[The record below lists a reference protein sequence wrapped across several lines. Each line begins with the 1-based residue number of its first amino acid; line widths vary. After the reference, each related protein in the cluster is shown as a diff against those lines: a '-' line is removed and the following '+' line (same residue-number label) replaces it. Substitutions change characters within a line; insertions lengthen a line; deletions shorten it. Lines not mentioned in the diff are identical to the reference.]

1 VPFADDPEVA
11 VEAGTDVIGLQL
23 ADVNIGECREA
34 TEDKQV
40 ADLFKPPGGERV
52 VVDGHNLLHGQVPA
66 VGALELDLEVS
77 EGINEEHT
85 RILGEID
92 HGAEPLNEFH
102 GRVVVAAVDIFVE
115 EQEIFD
121 EQNVDILQRYVRHGI
136 LVFDKLFEPAPGQ
149 LVAPVGFV
157 GRIHLHLLQILL
169 VVLFE
174 EFENGARFFCFSQVG
189 VSDSLG
195 RNVTIDI
202 KKSMIMSLDLHL
214 DIFK

>member
-1 VPFADDPEVA
+1 MSD
-11 VEAGTDVIGLQL
+11 
-23 ADVNIGECREA
+23 
-34 TEDKQV
+34 TEY
-40 ADLFKPPGGERV
+40 L
-52 VVDGHNLLHGQVPA
+52 
-66 VGALELDLEVS
+66 
-77 EGINEEHT
+77 
-85 RILGEID
+85 
-92 HGAEPLNEFH
+92 
-102 GRVVVAAVDIFVE
+102 
-115 EQEIFD
+115 
-121 EQNVDILQRYVRHGI
+121 
-136 LVFDKLFEPAPGQ
+136 FDKLFEPAPGQ